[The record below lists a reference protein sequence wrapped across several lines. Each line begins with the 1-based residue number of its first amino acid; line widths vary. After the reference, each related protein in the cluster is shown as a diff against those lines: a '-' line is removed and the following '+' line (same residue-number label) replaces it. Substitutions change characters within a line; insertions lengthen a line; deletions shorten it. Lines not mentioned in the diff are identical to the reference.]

1 MNKNTR
7 KFFIGLFV
15 VFFIIFFLFLYN
27 YCTGKELNFAIL
39 FVVPLFFYLMI
50 ALITKINTA
59 VGTNNNQEILKWLSL
74 IIFGIG
80 SLITLF
86 NGYNDLD
93 VVPLCV
99 FVSILFN
106 WNNKEGESNMNEKK
120 QANSPLII
128 YYLIPFV
135 ILLFVYVIVAMLFY
149 RYTNIEE
156 NKLKLIFLYGGFLVL
171 EYWGVYLF
179 YRYFLRKN
187 KAAKILK
194 IIFLFA
200 FSFGIYTFA
209 KSITQYSTTSLLLVD
224 LSAVV
229 SETAIDLLF
238 SNHKITEKMET
249 EECKDD

>member
-1 MNKNTR
+1 MKR
-7 KFFIGLFV
+7 FLGG
-15 VFFIIFFLFLYN
+15 FIIVLSIILIYFLIAYYCGDSINFIDLFLFPIIIY
-27 YCTGKELNFAIL
+27 F
-39 FVVPLFFYLMI
+39 MI
-50 ALITKINTA
+50 TLCAKIN
-59 VGTNNNQEILKWLSL
+59 GKLFSEKYSFILKVVSICFFGICTLLEIFKDTNISNAFTL
-74 IIFGIG
+74 IVLVAIIFNWTEKKG
-80 SLITLF
+80 S
-86 NGYNDLD
+86 
-93 VVPLCV
+93 
-99 FVSILFN
+99 
-106 WNNKEGESNMNEKK
+106 KNEKMDCSAK
-120 QANSPLII
+120 RENNFF

-135 ILLFVYVIVAMLFY
+135 VLLFVYVIVAMLFY

-156 NKLKLIFLYGGFLVL
+156 NKLKLIFLYGGILVL

-187 KAAKILK
+187 KAAKIFK

-229 SETAIDLLF
+229 SVTAIDLLF